1 MKLRTALIVGV
12 VTLLIWLWAE
22 LAVHAQRGRSGADE
36 LRLTNLPVWVSAP
49 ADATGPGAQVVA
61 RVEPAPETSV
71 VVRGHA
77 ATLDALRDGTLKA
90 HLVVELTSEDLA
102 LGPGTVIVK
111 EAGVGPTSA
120 ELVIE
125 GPRPTV
131 RVRLEARSAR

>member
-1 MKLRTALIVGV
+1 MKLRTALIVTV

-36 LRLTNLPVWVSAP
+36 LRLTNLPVWISTP
-49 ADATGPGAQVVA
+49 AYAAGPGAQMGV
-61 RVEPAPETSV
+61 RIEPEPESSV

-77 ATLDALRDGTLKA
+77 ATLDALREGTLKA
-90 HLVVELTSEDLA
+90 HLVVELSAADLA

-111 EAGVGPTSA
+111 EAGVGPSSA

-131 RVRLEARSAR
+131 RVRLEARP